1 MNAYQEKWISM
12 LKNANLPGWEI
23 TPEGEDILVVMPHID
38 DLKIIRDNL
47 PTTLA
52 ALSLDIAEPKERV
65 KFTFRNN
72 HENFDYILNPTEEDR
87 STDKE

>member
-52 ALSLDIAEPKERV
+52 ALSLDITEPKERV

-87 STDKE
+87 STDRE